1 MSTKIKKLG
10 VLTSGGDAPGMNA
23 AVRSVVKTALNKGIE
38 VVGIKQGYKG
48 LMEGNFIKMD
58 YCTVSR
64 IINKGGTFLYSA
76 RCLEFKE
83 PAGVLRAVETCKKN
97 NIEGIVVI
105 GGDGS
110 FRGAADLSKNGVPC
124 IGIPATIDN
133 DIGMSEY
140 TIGFDT
146 AVNCAIEMVDRLR
159 DTMES
164 HDRCSVV
171 EVMGRGAGYVALYTG
186 ISTGATAIMIPEVKT
201 TYEDVLKNIRESQAA
216 GKNHFV
222 IIVAEG
228 VGGSHELAA
237 KIEADTG
244 IVTRATITGHI
255 LRGGAPSADDRVK
268 ATRLGRYA
276 VELLCEGKSNRA
288 CGINSGNLVNF
299 DVQEALQMKKPF
311 PMDLYNTFVETC
323 K

>member
-1 MSTKIKKLG
+1 MSTKIKKIG

-23 AVRSVVKTALNKGIE
+23 AVRAVVRTALSKGIN
-38 VVGIKQGYKG
+38 VVGIKRGYKG
-48 LMEGNFIKMD
+48 LIDGDIVDMN
-58 YCTVSR
+58 YTSVSR
-64 IINKGGTFLYSA
+64 IINKGGTTLYSA

-83 PAGVLRAVETCKKN
+83 PAGVQKAVQTCKEN
-97 NIEGIVVI
+97 DIEGIVVI

-110 FRGAADLSKNGVPC
+110 FRGAADLSRNGVPC

-146 AVNCAIEMVDRLR
+146 AVNCAIDMVDRLR

-164 HDRCSVV
+164 HFRCSVV
-171 EVMGRGAGYVALYTG
+171 EVMGRNAGYVALYTG
-186 ISTGATAIMIPEVKT
+186 ISTGASAIIIPEVET
-201 TYEDVLKNIRESQAA
+201 TYEDVLKNIRDGQAV
-216 GKNHFV
+216 GKTHFIV
-222 IIVAEG
+222 VVAEG

-237 KIEADTG
+237 QIEKDTG
-244 IVTRATITGHI
+244 IVTRATVLGHV
-255 LRGGAPSADDRVK
+255 LRGGAPTADDRVK

-276 VELLCEGKSNRA
+276 VELLCEGKSNRV
-288 CGINSGNLVNF
+288 CGINNGNLVDF

-311 PMDLYNTFVETC
+311 PMDLYQTFVVTC